1 MSESNIGI
9 SKFLI
14 ILFIGVLGVTILL
27 LGFYF
32 FRSSFSKTSSPTLLN
47 NVVNKNNSETVLEF
61 SSHFPAITF
70 TLDDKQKSV
79 LNGYLQKLDLASFQN
94 KAFIGSRINKDQPA
108 FISPKKITVI
118 FSDLASL
125 NEDEKADTI
134 LTGRKI
140 FDIVNF
146 ETFFAGSYDTKTEE
160 LIIPVYLKRDELLKS
175 KKPELLVSQIGLEAL
190 FLNFRNTPVE
200 SLGNPTDA
208 FYKQVGILNTPI
220 VIISG
225 LK

>member
-1 MSESNIGI
+1 MEPKVGI

-14 ILFIGVLGVTILL
+14 ILFIGVLGVTVSL

-47 NVVNKNNSETVLEF
+47 NIVNKNNSETVLEF
-61 SSHFPAITF
+61 SSHFPGTTF
-70 TLDDKQKSV
+70 TLDDKQKTS
-79 LNGYLQKLDLASFQN
+79 LNGYLQKFDLASFQN

-108 FISPKKITVI
+108 FINPKKITVI
-118 FSDLASL
+118 FSDLVAL
-125 NEDEKADTI
+125 DEDEKADST

-140 FDIVNF
+140 LEIVNF
-146 ETFFAGSYDTKTEE
+146 ETFFAGSYDIKTEE
-160 LIIPVYLKRDELLKS
+160 LTIPVYLSKNVLMKS
-175 KKPELLVSQIGLEAL
+175 KKPELLISQIGLEAL

-208 FYKQVGILNTPI
+208 FYKQVGTLNTP
-220 VIISG
+220 VVNISG
-225 LK
+225 LR